1 MGPLMAPILAD
12 MQVYMGP
19 ELAVTAARFVS
30 MLCMSLSVL
39 SSNIF
44 VQTSNNPKLRSNMKS
59 HIVEIVAFRLRIFKH
74 AAMKFSS
81 TRHYHMTPSMIPH
94 SSPSELDDTKTVQTG
109 SLSRDPVVS
118 MKFEGHY

>member
-19 ELAVTAARFVS
+19 ELAVKGCKICVYVVYESFGAQQQHFCA
-30 MLCMSLSVL
+30 
-39 SSNIF
+39 NE
-44 VQTSNNPKLRSNMKS
+44 QQP
-59 HIVEIVAFRLRIFKH
+59 EIAVKH
-74 AAMKFSS
+74 EIAHSWDCGLQIANATHKAAMKSS
-81 TRHYHMTPSMIPH
+81 TRHYHMTPSTIPH